1 MRGMK
6 GKLAGLGTMGL
17 VAGALVLA
25 GAVDPEDTV
34 KTEQDSLLLRMA
46 DLTFAAGEHHMGS
59 GNCVLCHGP
68 DPVAMQDAEG
78 NDVSVVTHWQSTM
91 MANSAKDPF
100 WRAKVAHEGLVNPDY
115 VDEIANVCTGC
126 HAPAGHHEA
135 HWAGDD
141 LYNIADLE
149 ADEMGLDGVNCT
161 SCHTINDDSLRWR
174 FNGDLPTN
182 EDRVI
187 WGPFTPQVTMPMQMN
202 VDYTPTASG
211 HMLQSEVCAPCHSL
225 YTHTFDLE
233 GQPTDGVFFEQS
245 TYLEWLNSSYP
256 EDNVEC
262 QTCHMPRLPGGTIL
276 SDRPPWLGPNP
287 LGQHHLV
294 GGNAFMLKVLRDNAV
309 ALDLSASTVQFDST
323 IARTERMLQQHSA
336 NLLLTPLDAPTGEYA
351 FEVEVENLAGHKFPT
366 GYPSRLTFLEFIL
379 RDSTGTELFHSGDWT
394 EAEGIAGRDEPFEPH
409 WNEILTDDQVQVY
422 EMVFADVSGTPS
434 TVLDRAAS
442 VLKDNRIAPAGF
454 STEHMSYDTAAFGPA
469 AALDADFNRFVD
481 GTEGSGS
488 DRLTYRITPDGYTG
502 AVTAEVTL
510 HYLALPARWVE
521 EMFGFAADAEAIA
534 DFQAMFNAADRTPVE
549 VVKVWWPAS
558 AVGVSEVLAPAPG
571 RLVPNPASDRVRV
584 DGVDVARAWLLDST
598 GRTIREFAGTQAA
611 LGIDLTDLAAGV
623 FFVRIETRDGREHV
637 LRGVKG

>member
-1 MRGMK
+1 
-6 GKLAGLGTMGL
+6 MGL

-115 VDEIANVCTGC
+115 ADEIANVCTGC

-141 LYNIADLE
+141 LYSIADLE

-256 EDNVEC
+256 EDDVEC

-323 IARTERMLQQHSA
+323 IARTERMLQHHSA

-469 AALDADFNRFVD
+469 AALDADFNRFAD
-481 GTEGSGS
+481 GSEGSGS

-558 AVGVSEVLAPAPG
+558 AVGVSEVLAPGRG

>member
-1 MRGMK
+1 
-6 GKLAGLGTMGL
+6 
-17 VAGALVLA
+17 
-25 GAVDPEDTV
+25 
-34 KTEQDSLLLRMA
+34 
-46 DLTFAAGEHHMGS
+46 
-59 GNCVLCHGP
+59 
-68 DPVAMQDAEG
+68 
-78 NDVSVVTHWQSTM
+78 
-91 MANSAKDPF
+91 
-100 WRAKVAHEGLVNPDY
+100 
-115 VDEIANVCTGC
+115 
-126 HAPAGHHEA
+126 
-135 HWAGDD
+135 
-141 LYNIADLE
+141 
-149 ADEMGLDGVNCT
+149 
-161 SCHTINDDSLRWR
+161 
-174 FNGDLPTN
+174 
-182 EDRVI
+182 
-187 WGPFTPQVTMPMQMN
+187 
-202 VDYTPTASG
+202 
-211 HMLQSEVCAPCHSL
+211 
-225 YTHTFDLE
+225 
-233 GQPTDGVFFEQS
+233 
-245 TYLEWLNSSYP
+245 
-256 EDNVEC
+256 
-262 QTCHMPRLPGGTIL
+262 
-276 SDRPPWLGPNP
+276 
-287 LGQHHLV
+287 
-294 GGNAFMLKVLRDNAV
+294 
-309 ALDLSASTVQFDST
+309 
-323 IARTERMLQQHSA
+323 MLQQHSA
-336 NLLLTPLDAPTGEYA
+336 NLLVTPLDAPAGEYA

-469 AALDADFNRFVD
+469 AALDADFNRFAD
-481 GTEGSGS
+481 GSEGSGS

-558 AVGVSEVLAPAPG
+558 AVGVSEVIAPTPG

-598 GRTIREFAGTQAA
+598 GRTVREFAGTQAA